1 MQDRMESSTA
11 TLDLV
16 ARRKSMVL
24 EKTRDLAGMML
35 EAEATPAGTVGQD
48 ASLQMPGGVGVEGL
62 VVHSWSGE

>member
-11 TLDLV
+11 SLNSV
-16 ARRKSMVL
+16 ARRKRMVL
-24 EKTRDLAGMML
+24 EKTRDSAGVML
-35 EAEATPAGTVGQD
+35 DAEATPAGTVGQD